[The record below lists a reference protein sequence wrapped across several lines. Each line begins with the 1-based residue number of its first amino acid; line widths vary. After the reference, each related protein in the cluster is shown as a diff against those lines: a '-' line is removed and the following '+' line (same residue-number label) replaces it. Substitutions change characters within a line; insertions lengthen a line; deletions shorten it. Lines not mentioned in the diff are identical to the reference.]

1 MGLESRVNWY
11 SQLMV
16 VFGIFVL
23 LYSAYMVLS
32 ALISLQGGHSEEAY
46 YSLMLGSIGIA
57 LASSS
62 LLLMRRRAL
71 RLKPPPEVFTVIK
84 CSKCGFRL
92 VRRFQV
98 GDYVSGEVGQ
108 CQQCDGRMIIT
119 SIYAE
124 SEDRGGP

>member
-1 MGLESRVNWY
+1 MESRANRY
-11 SQLMV
+11 SQAMV
-16 VFGIFVL
+16 IFGIFVL
-23 LYSAYMVLS
+23 VYSVYMVIS
-32 ALISLQGGHSEEAY
+32 ALIGIQGGHGEESY
-46 YSLMLGSIGIA
+46 YSLMIGSTGIA

-71 RLKPPPEVFTVIK
+71 QVKPPPEVFTVIK

-98 GDYVSGEVGQ
+98 GDYVNSEVGE
-108 CQQCDGRMIIT
+108 CQQCGGKMAIT

-124 SEDRGGP
+124 SGEKAKA

>member
-1 MGLESRVNWY
+1 
-11 SQLMV
+11 
-16 VFGIFVL
+16 
-23 LYSAYMVLS
+23 

-46 YSLMLGSIGIA
+46 YNLMLGSIGIA

-71 RLKPPPEVFTVIK
+71 RFKPPPEVFTVIK

-92 VRRFQV
+92 VRHFQV
-98 GDYVSGEVGQ
+98 GDYVSGELGK
-108 CQQCDGRMIIT
+108 CQQCDGKMIIS

-124 SEDRGGP
+124 SESEGGP

>member
-1 MGLESRVNWY
+1 MESRVNWY

-23 LYSAYMVLS
+23 VYSIYMVIS
-32 ALISLQGGHSEEAY
+32 AMISLQGGHSEEAY
-46 YSLMLGSIGIA
+46 YSLMLGAIGIA

-71 RLKPPPEVFTVIK
+71 QVKPPPEVFTVIK

-92 VRRFQV
+92 VRHFQV
-98 GDYVSGEVGQ
+98 GDYVNSDVGQ
-108 CQQCDGRMIIT
+108 CQQCDGRMTIT

-124 SEDRGGP
+124 SEGGGGP